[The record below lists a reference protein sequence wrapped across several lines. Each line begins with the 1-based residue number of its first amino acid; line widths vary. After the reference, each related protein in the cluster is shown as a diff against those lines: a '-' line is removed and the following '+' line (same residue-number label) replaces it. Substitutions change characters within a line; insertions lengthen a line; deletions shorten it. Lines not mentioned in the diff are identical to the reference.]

1 MRIAPAAKVIELTN
15 EIIDT
20 RFNVTS
26 KYTGKPSRE
35 LDDAWT
41 NLVGNLHI
49 RVSSEDLEQMKEK
62 SIPLSDEKGGYLVGL
77 GKKLSVTTG
86 RIRLKLLHR
95 CISSAPLSGK
105 KIAIT
110 AISSG
115 GLIYIQQYIRRMAYK
130 EYYEE
135 LPMAMMHLDHCVESL
150 RQVLMCMPNDGI
162 MFFDWSP
169 NLRGPV
175 PRFQVWHQC
184 MNWEKLDAWAAA
196 RTVSLYDT
204 KAVVHPQYGIQNASH
219 ICFALLIRIR
229 PLVPRRTGE
238 NLGRPEERSQ
248 RCGIALNLLLKADV
262 GDDRQSRWHLSFGIG
277 GWPMRVRDGGY
288 LI

>member
-1 MRIAPAAKVIELTN
+1 MFGNFWQGISRKREKSRATFEDTNGAEKEDVDDSSEIGLLSNRTKSNKADCRDSRIVWLVHTLLLTAYSLLFLLSVYGTAGDRNGEKLSYSPAAKVIELTN

-77 GKKLSVTTG
+77 DVYHQ
-86 RIRLKLLHR
+86 LH
-95 CISSAPLSGK
+95 CL
-105 KIAIT
+105 
-110 AISSG
+110 
-115 GLIYIQQYIRRMAYK
+115 QYIRRMAYK

-204 KAVVHPQYGIQNASH
+204 KAVVHPQYGPSYPDGPEKTWEDLKKGASG
-219 ICFALLIRIR
+219 A
-229 PLVPRRTGE
+229 
-238 NLGRPEERSQ
+238 
-248 RCGIALNLLLKADV
+248 A
-262 GDDRQSRWHLSFGIG
+262 
-277 GWPMRVRDGGY
+277 
-288 LI
+288 